1 MSFPVYLKVGS
12 VRLHPHLVFET
23 LAYLVGYRVFV
34 ALRRRFGDPVS
45 QPARWWVIAA
55 AAAGAAVGSK
65 LIYWFEDPAKTLQQ
79 WHNLAYLM
87 GGKTIVGGLAGGLIA
102 VEWIKRR
109 SGITESTGDLFA
121 IPLAVGVAIGRIGCF
136 LTGLADDTYGN
147 PTGLPWGV
155 DFGDGIRRHP
165 TQVYEIAF
173 LLLLTLALW
182 RLMHRPHL
190 NGDVFK
196 AFMVCYAAWRILVD
210 FLKPGVTVLRLSPI
224 QWLCVAVLVYYA
236 IDFRRRHRRQETPG
250 PGWGTGGQA
259 GTRGAISQP

>member
-1 MSFPVYLKVGS
+1 MTFPVYLRIGS
-12 VRLHPHLVFET
+12 VRLHPHFVFET

-34 ALRRRFGDPVS
+34 ALRRCYGDPVS
-45 QPARWWVIAA
+45 QHARWWVIAA
-55 AAAGAAVGSK
+55 AASGAAVGSK
-65 LIYWFEDPAKTLQQ
+65 LGYWFEDPTRSLEQ

-109 SGITESTGDLFA
+109 AGITESTGDLFA
-121 IPLAVGVAIGRIGCF
+121 IPIGVGVAIGRIGCF

-165 TQVYEIAF
+165 TQIYEIVF

-182 RLMHRPHL
+182 WLMRRPHL

-196 AFMVCYAAWRILVD
+196 TFMVCYAAWRLLVD
-210 FLKPGVTVLRLSPI
+210 FLKPGVTALKLSPI

-236 IDFRRRHRRQETPG
+236 IDFRRRNRRQETPSPRLG
-250 PGWGTGGQA
+250 IEGEA
-259 GTRGAISQP
+259 KARGA